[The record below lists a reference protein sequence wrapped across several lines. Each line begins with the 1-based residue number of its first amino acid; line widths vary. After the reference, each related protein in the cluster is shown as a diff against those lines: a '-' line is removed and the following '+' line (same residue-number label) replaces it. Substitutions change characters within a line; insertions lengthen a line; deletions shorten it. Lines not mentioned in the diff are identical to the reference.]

1 VTISDGGSGAH
12 KSTTDTDT
20 ASGHPMV
27 RTMCALCGSPVVVI
41 EHSAPETRCLQYGL
55 FAGEVE
61 LPKPKLEMFAGR
73 MEGWEVRVGEDV
85 RERD

>member
-1 VTISDGGSGAH
+1 
-12 KSTTDTDT
+12 
-20 ASGHPMV
+20 
-27 RTMCALCGSPVVVI
+27 MCSECGSPVVVI

-61 LPKPKLEMFAGR
+61 LPKPKLEMFASR
-73 MEGWEVRVGEDV
+73 MCVWEKKVGEDV